1 MSLFSRFFT
10 FSCFLLPQPFAA
22 QEFAPAGTLPK
33 KSCLKTYRR
42 FFAFWQVWHS
52 GSMIDAKWNIEN
64 EESRTGRN
72 GTGLKAK
79 RFHLTAAE
87 ARQALILA
95 IISVISTLFRGHHG
109 GDNSCQVLPEAEPF
123 AVAQA
128 WPQRAQRGQP
138 QPKPSRGN
146 LSRRGAEAQRNI
158 NKKGSL
164 CFSLR
169 LRSAIARSGSVLR
182 RFCQWNVWQGN
193 GADEVAVLFP
203 CQTFPCQFQG
213 CLRK

>member
-1 MSLFSRFFT
+1 
-10 FSCFLLPQPFAA
+10 
-22 QEFAPAGTLPK
+22 
-33 KSCLKTYRR
+33 
-42 FFAFWQVWHS
+42 
-52 GSMIDAKWNIEN
+52 MIDAKWTIEN
-64 EESRTGRN
+64 VENRKSMN
-72 GTGLKAK
+72 GMRSKAK

-87 ARQALILA
+87 ARHKTRKLLILA